1 MSAPGQLPPCS
12 LLVPTRNRRDLL
24 RDTMLS
30 IAAGDLLPA
39 EIVIVDQSDEPDV
52 ELPALIAKACAA
64 RAAELGDGGPAVRY
78 IASASVGL
86 SRAMNEAIGA
96 SSHEFLVCTHD
107 DVRVEP
113 DWLRT
118 LLAAAVAG
126 GADEVVTGRV
136 LPEPGEPGT
145 FVPSTIERTE
155 PAVYDAPQPV
165 YDILFPLNMAMH
177 RSIPRRVGG
186 FDERIGP
193 GTPFPGGEDN
203 EFAYRV
209 LRAGIRIRYVPEAA
223 LYHRAWRRLDE
234 FTALRWNYGRGQG
247 AFLAKHA
254 TFRDRYGWVRLWR
267 AMYRPVLRLPIRLLR
282 VGPAAFPELANL
294 GGILTAFAQWKWR
307 YRGGSGSAPLSSPGT
322 VPMSSDSGSTT

>member
-1 MSAPGQLPPCS
+1 VSAPLPPCS

-24 RDTMLS
+24 RETMLS

-52 ELPALIAKACAA
+52 ELPALIARACAA
-64 RAAELGDGGPAVRY
+64 RATDAGGEAPAVRY
-78 IASASVGL
+78 IASESVGL
-86 SRAMNEAIGA
+86 SRAINEAIGA
-96 SSHEFLVCTHD
+96 SVHEFLVCTHD

-118 LLAAAVAG
+118 LLTAAVAG

-155 PAVYDAPQPV
+155 PAVYDAPRPV

-177 RSIPRRVGG
+177 RSIPKRVGG

-193 GTPFPGGEDN
+193 GTPFPGAEDN

-234 FTALRWNYGRGQG
+234 FNALRWSYGRGQG

-254 TFRDRYGWVRLWR
+254 TLRDRYGWVRLWR
-267 AMYRPVLRLPIRLLR
+267 AIYRPVLRLPIRLVR
-282 VGPAAFPELANL
+282 VGPSAFAELANV
-294 GGILTAFAQWKWR
+294 GGILSAFAEWKWR
-307 YRGGSGSAPLSSPGT
+307 YRGASTSAPPPASGIASP
-322 VPMSSDSGSTT
+322 PSDSGSTA

>member
-1 MSAPGQLPPCS
+1 MTAQLPPCS

-24 RDTMLS
+24 RETMRS
-30 IAAGDLLPA
+30 ISAGDLLPA

-52 ELPALIAKACAA
+52 ELPALIARACAA
-64 RAAELGDGGPAVRY
+64 RAGEVEGGGPVVRY
-78 IASASVGL
+78 ITSGSVGL
-86 SRAMNEAIGA
+86 SRAINEAIAA

-118 LLAAAVAG
+118 LLTAAVAG
-126 GADEVVTGRV
+126 GPDEVVTGRV

-145 FVPSTIERTE
+145 FVPSTIESTE
-155 PAVYDAPQPV
+155 PAVYHTPRPV
-165 YDILFPLNMAMH
+165 FDILYPLNMAMH
-177 RSIPRRVGG
+177 RSIPERVGG

-209 LRAGIRIRYVPEAA
+209 LRSGIRIRYVPAAA

-234 FTALRWNYGRGQG
+234 FNALRWSYGRGQG

-254 TFRDRYGWVRLWR
+254 TLRDRYGWVRLWR
-267 AMYRPVLRLPIRLLR
+267 AIYRPVLRFPIRLLR
-282 VGPAAFPELANL
+282 VGPGAFAELTNI
-294 GGILTAFAQWKWR
+294 GGILSAFAEWKWR
-307 YRGGSGSAPLSSPGT
+307 YRGESTSAPPPSGIASAP
-322 VPMSSDSGSTT
+322 SDSGSTA